1 MSEAVKFMSRSIHQ
15 SRFPFTTSE
24 ISPGSSCGPIITVDM
39 SCSNNSETTQSPL
52 TPLDE
57 DNSLNTATLHQSVPD
72 SPVSPTYTT
81 AKSLLTSVSMA
92 PESLAQESRQTCS
105 SVMKQSGGM
114 MTGGPPIG
122 IPHFYFPKMGPVGV
136 ISPVN
141 LQSSFELGLRL
152 KQTLDSCQSSE
163 TEAGMEERRKIVEEL
178 DSLVKH
184 WVRNKVSKQGMRK
197 NYVERVG
204 GKVVTYGSFKLGVV
218 DKDSDLDL
226 LAVVP
231 RFVNREEFFE
241 DFYSNL
247 ARRSCDVTELR
258 SLSTAFVPVIKL
270 KYRGIDVDLT
280 LARLTTDYVREDEDF
295 LDQPFISRDLDPRCL
310 RSLNGYRATKE
321 LLQLVPSVERFQLV
335 LRLVKLWARTQG
347 IYGNILGYLGGA
359 SWAILVAKAC
369 QIEAD
374 MQGCQLPVS
383 HLVFLFF
390 KVTYVC
396 SSHLK

>member
-1 MSEAVKFMSRSIHQ
+1 MSDTVKFMPRTVQQ
-15 SRFPFTTSE
+15 SRFPFTSTE
-24 ISPGSSCGPIITVDM
+24 ISSVSSSGPIITVDM
-39 SCSNNSETTQSPL
+39 SSSNSSETTQSPM

-72 SPVSPTYTT
+72 SPAPLTYTT
-81 AKSLLTSVSMA
+81 AKSLLTSVSMSIA
-92 PESLAQESRQTCS
+92 PQPLATESL
-105 SVMKQSGGM
+105 SVMKQSGRI
-114 MTGGPPIG
+114 MTGPAIG
-122 IPHFYFPKMGPVGV
+122 FPHFYFPKMAAVGV

-163 TEAGMEERRKIVEEL
+163 TEAGMEERWKIVEEL

-197 NYVERVG
+197 NYIERAG

-231 RFVNREEFFE
+231 RFVNREEFFD
-241 DFYSNL
+241 DFYGNL

-258 SLSTAFVPVIKL
+258 SLSTAFVPVIKF

-335 LRLVKLWARTQG
+335 LRLVKMWARTQG

-390 KVTYVC
+390 KVKFAYGRN
-396 SSHLK
+396 LKYF